1 MKCYNIIACDGAC
14 DGYYGGYAA
23 IYFKEDEN
31 GELLTTIRVSGVGI
45 DTTNNQMELKAFIDA
60 LKLIRDTVK
69 EPTTILCDSAYVTN
83 CIFDKWY
90 VTWQR
95 NGWRNSKG
103 ERVKNKELWEEL
115 IALYLELAPFIT
127 IQKVKGHSDN
137 KYNNLADELAVER
150 KNEIKTKY
158 ININKSKSDECN

>member
-23 IYFKEDEN
+23 IFFRDEQEILAVTGN
-31 GELLTTIRVSGVGI
+31 EAA
-45 DTTNNQMELKAFIDA
+45 TTNNQMELKAFIDA

-90 VTWQR
+90 IAWQR

-115 IALYLELAPFIT
+115 IALYLELESLIT

-137 KYNNLADELAVER
+137 KYNNLADEMAVKKR
-150 KNEIKTKY
+150 NEIKTKY
-158 ININKSKSDECN
+158 LNINKSKSDECN